1 MGVTS
6 PGLDIDI
13 DSAVGLKPEP
23 PTPTTGALAQ
33 KADAVLAQGPTALV
47 CKDLLNPD
55 SLAKAKEYAQQQLP
69 ALIADPNQLAKL
81 GNEAVEGVNAL
92 AGRMLHDAGRAANI
106 PELTDITREL
116 DDKIRSFTSK
126 YATGD
131 RSDQIKGARE
141 AYQGMKDKVLTFFA
155 KYRDMLHM
163 LLKDAKGVEAYLDGL
178 TAQIID
184 RQGQL
189 SLNVE
194 TCNELL
200 AENES
205 AISKLTG
212 VIAIMEVMRDQAQDA
227 MDAIKVDAGDTS
239 PDARQQRE
247 RKDTIATLIQ
257 QLDVR
262 IGEFKQ
268 RLFVAWATSPQ
279 VRNIRTIS
287 YGLGQRLGL
296 LVTLTIPVFKLTV
309 VQWVAVMQADQAS
322 QLGEAVA
329 DANERALDAFAQ
341 ASGEIMPR
349 VAQALQE
356 PSLSPEAILLI
367 ADSLSKQAKG
377 FEDAYRYGIAQR
389 AKVEAAIMKG
399 AQAIAASQDQ
409 QAAAI
414 SDLIHGA
421 QQPLELPPA
430 PPIPDL
436 ITQNAPAALAAA
448 KTPAALESGSVSG

>member
-1 MGVTS
+1 VAS

-13 DSAVGLKPEP
+13 DTAVGLQPEP
-23 PTPTTGALAQ
+23 ATPTTLALTQ
-33 KADAVLAQGPTALV
+33 KADAVVASGPGALV
-47 CKDLLNPD
+47 CKDLLSPET
-55 SLAKAKEYAQQQLP
+55 LTKATAYAKQQLP
-69 ALIADPNQLAKL
+69 SLIADPNELAKL

-92 AGRMLHDAGRAANI
+92 AGQMLHEAGKAANI
-106 PELTDITREL
+106 PELTKLTDEL
-116 DDKIRSFTSK
+116 DDRIRSFTSR
-126 YATGD
+126 YSG
-131 RSDQIKGARE
+131 SDGSEQVQKARE
-141 AYQGMKDKVLTFFA
+141 SYENMKGKVLDFFA

-163 LLKDAKGVEAYLDGL
+163 LLKDAKGLEAYLDGL
-178 TAQIID
+178 VAQITD

-194 TCNELL
+194 MCNELL
-200 AENES
+200 SENEQ

-212 VIAIMEVMRDQAQDA
+212 VIAIMEIMRDEAEAA
-227 MDAIKVDAGDTS
+227 MNAIEIDAGDTS
-239 PDARQQRE
+239 PDARTKRDQR
-247 RKDTIATLIQ
+247 DQIATLIQ
-257 QLDVR
+257 QMDVR

-268 RLFVAWATSPQ
+268 RLYVAWATSPQ

-296 LVTLTIPVFKLTV
+296 LITLTIPVFKLTV
-309 VQWVAVMQADQAS
+309 VQWVAVMQADRAS

-329 DANERALDAFAQ
+329 DTNERALDAFAQ

-349 VAQALQE
+349 VAHALQE
-356 PSLSPEAILLI
+356 PSMSPESILLI

-399 AQAIAASQDQ
+399 AQTIAASQDQ
-409 QAAAI
+409 QAAVI
-414 SDLIHGA
+414 GELIRGA

-430 PPIPDL
+430 PELPDV
-436 ITQNAPAALAAA
+436 ITRNATEALALAPA
-448 KTPAALESGSVSG
+448 PAPA